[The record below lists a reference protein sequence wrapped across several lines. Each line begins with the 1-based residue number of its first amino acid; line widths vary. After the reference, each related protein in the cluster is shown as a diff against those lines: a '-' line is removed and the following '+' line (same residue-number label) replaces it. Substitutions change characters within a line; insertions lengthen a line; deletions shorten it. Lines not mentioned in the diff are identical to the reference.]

1 VDFRNIV
8 QMALD
13 EYTDDLRRAVDGL
26 APAERRFQPTPDSHH
41 IDFVLWHIARVEDN
55 WVQEFGRG
63 VESVWE
69 RGGWAAR
76 LGLPEQGNGWGYTA
90 EQVAELPQF
99 DLDLLNE
106 YADSVRVGTIE
117 FLDRLSPDDLD
128 RRPDPKRP
136 QNSIGRMLSHVVVEE
151 SQHVGQV
158 AYLRGIQRGLDQ

>member
-13 EYTDDLRRAVDGL
+13 EYTDELRRAVEGL
-26 APAERRFQPTPDSHH
+26 TPAERRFQPTPDSHH
-41 IDFVLWHIARVEDN
+41 IDFVLWHMARVEDN

-63 VESVWE
+63 VGSVWE
-69 RGGWAAR
+69 RGGWAAK

-90 EQVAELPQF
+90 GQVAELPQF
-99 DLDLLNE
+99 DLELLNE
-106 YADSVRVGTIE
+106 YAEAVRAGTIE
-117 FLDRLSPDDLD
+117 FLDGLSPDDLD
-128 RRPDPKRP
+128 RFPDPKRP
-136 QNSIGRMLSHVVVEE
+136 RACIGSMLSHVIVEE

>member
-1 VDFRNIV
+1 
-8 QMALD
+8 MALD

-55 WVQEFGRG
+55 WVQQFGRG

-69 RGGWAAR
+69 RGGWPAK

-106 YADSVRVGTIE
+106 YADSVRAGTIE
-117 FLDRLSPDDLD
+117 FLDGLSPDDLD
-128 RRPDPKRP
+128 HRPDPARP
-136 QNSIGRMLSHVVVEE
+136 QNSIGRMLSHVIVEE

-158 AYLRGIQRGLDQ
+158 AYLRGMQRGLDQ

>member
-1 VDFRNIV
+1 
-8 QMALD
+8 MALD
-13 EYTDDLRRAVDGL
+13 EYTDELNRAVDGL
-26 APAERRFQPTPDSHH
+26 TSAERRFQSTPDSHH
-41 IDFVLWHIARVEDN
+41 IDFVLWHMARVEDN

-69 RGGWAAR
+69 RSGWAAK

-99 DLDLLNE
+99 DLELLNE
-106 YADSVRVGTIE
+106 YAEAVRAGTIE
-117 FLDRLSPDDLD
+117 FLDGLSPDDLD
-128 RRPDPKRP
+128 RFPDPKRP
-136 QNSIGRMLSHVVVEE
+136 KACIGSMLSHVIVEE